1 MATDF
6 GPGVSR
12 TLNPVWRQFSA
23 VVWQQDAP
31 PLDSEFNLMSQMDW
45 ERLRQA
51 VKAAMPSGFIMDP
64 TRALNEY
71 QFNSQW
77 VNQFS
82 LGRPKTGEENPVI
95 WANVNGWIL
104 PVAGTDTVEGDLQNI
119 IRLYP
124 PPGTDGRVDL
134 VFLEAWQVRIDPNPS
149 TASKPTASTL
159 YKYGNTKYGGVN
171 LPDDLED
178 PAIGYETTGRIQVQY
193 RLRVFGSGGGL
204 GAGVAIANHPDG
216 LDDPN
221 ILGQGASASPIGG
234 FTWVN
239 MREALGDPSLWR
251 AGDGDPNNALGT
263 VDGYTYAIPVC
274 AVFRRNSNPYVAV
287 TDAGNPNQNGA
298 FLRTPNNAFL
308 PDPLAG
314 CRLLTT
320 ATLTSNLSPTATGTV
335 NITGLNGSGLEDPQ
349 LVLSSTFLVID
360 DEIVGVS
367 AVNLIGSTI
376 TIPVGGRGRY
386 GTAGVGHPAG
396 TVVRFYNTRPD
407 GLYADQVAMT
417 DILDLRRAVN
427 PGDWDF
433 QRLLQHNVA
442 SLAKNQLRS
451 TWKVSGAG
459 DTEGVTVHEV
469 DDLYAGG
476 TTHPNHTDPVDG
488 TDGIRTVFSDAA
500 AIQPEVNLLLDNEA
514 TLDATNFTADQFDTT
529 VAWDTGPDFH
539 PIGFMNNGNGTSLA
553 ITDSGFSNGSTVL
566 MFIGG
571 ANGSEG
577 ARGTFRDGSDRA
589 VRFVMPKEYWRA
601 NFPEAD
607 VNQGNQYPI
616 QLRFIDQRAFEPAPA
631 PMPATEAARHVGP
644 MYPWRDQ
651 NFERPFIALGG
662 ILNSSLRLSRAVT
675 NLTETGGVFEI
686 DLGINFETA
695 GLTFSKDAEGNFEN
709 NPALVSLPLLRAQR
723 TLYGM
728 MTDNGRDQTGA
739 SSEVYLVVYGDP
751 DSYQNNGAFKVIG
764 AGRNPSAGGA
774 GFTSNFASNATSVV
788 VQPLSVDCT
797 TFDSATGNSVVI
809 EFRSPYH
816 NAEDTSDFAT
826 RVADLAVVLTDIGGL
841 SNTPWARTALGY
853 GETYDLSMPEVTS
866 GPLSRADVPSKLLI
880 DLTLMY
886 HPGRGATA
894 RVPDEVVRFS
904 MRGGVT
910 NTIGAYLRQSPAVR
924 DTTFPAA
931 SGAPDN
937 EAFWDF
943 AHVSTWNR
951 LPALGWNAPLAPN
964 YGGNVVGF
972 TEMDRE
978 HELFLDRGSKTVI
991 FRPFRDRGMTLH
1003 SLSFTG
1009 GELGSDCLLGPYSY
1023 PEVPPV
1029 PKDSMV
1035 LFTGTSTSGKQMG
1048 FAVPR
1053 EYMPRFGRQDI
1064 PYWVDTTNGAGPF
1077 LPGINHLFRDSST
1090 LNEPVFNVIGGES
1103 NISGGTQVLPLFL
1116 ATGQPN
1122 LYGHSGTIIDPLNNR
1137 PFYAARKTTD
1147 INPSALY
1154 AQGII
1159 DRLNE
1164 VQSSDL
1170 GHGLQGIQLPP
1181 YLGIAR
1187 LYGVYEAS
1195 DYVARGGQT
1204 FQVNRYTPAA
1214 NPARNLIREDA
1225 DQQTLFILQNG
1236 AQDLTQ
1242 AEGDH
1247 TYIIP
1252 SNVLD
1257 LTRIPGYVAGQ
1268 GFGDFDYVIEAT
1280 VFGFSRGFIDENNY
1294 VLVRRYNGEGRGA
1307 LGGLENTDGDV
1318 IELEDVHMVIPC
1330 PAASNDHFYAA
1341 YNRTV
1346 YQGDPFMTRAGNTL
1360 TTSDYEARY
1369 GQIPVN
1375 AQYALRTPIQQ
1386 FDANGNFLI
1395 QTPNARAFEVLASMD
1410 FYTTLGTGKVGGA
1423 MFPGTPLDVGFTTPE
1438 GASRMPNSATT
1449 PPWRVLTRAYTEGQK
1464 NNENRARLD
1473 LQLLNNGVS
1482 LPALNPSLGSSAVVR
1497 VTRLDGEAIDL
1508 YATTQANYAAYQAAP
1523 YNLPASD
1530 LFLVDTTS
1538 QTATYSATA
1547 TAPFATV
1554 APGAMATAS
1563 VTVTGA
1569 QVGDVVTVNPSVHTN
1584 GVLYQGRVS
1593 AANTVQLAAH
1603 YTQPD
1608 VPFEVLAAG
1617 NEVRPMTVNL
1627 LGPVAPG
1634 ATGTGTLTGGDATGV
1649 AIGDALVVNVPSTG
1663 GWIYPTWAYVD
1674 GANNIQFQWHN
1685 TTGVPLTPGPTTFNV
1700 AIIRESTLAPVNI
1713 AGVNFAVQVTRLA
1726 GSLNLTA
1733 QNLAATINAHPD
1745 LTGTITALASDD
1757 TRVTIEAVPVGEQG
1771 NGIRVSVRHTGAPT
1785 TLIQNAIRVLVPYNN
1800 ARPVGAVVTASY
1812 LMGGRD
1818 EAVNA
1823 GNGTTPLALVGMT
1836 ERLPLGILLQDS
1848 DFLCEN
1854 PLNDEASAMNSRM
1867 SGPRPVQT
1875 ILPLTTG
1882 GEEFDR
1888 FLGEPGELVA
1898 MADGAILQ
1906 YVGYTTATPTGTRR
1920 FRLYRGGGSA
1930 FVLSGT
1936 NPGGPV
1942 DWVSESFEADLRPV
1956 LKGGALVCRAM
1967 LVRDFFEEA
1976 FPTDV
1981 VRSEGDEIQMVIVT
1995 YGILG
2000 TPETTRE
2007 GVTLKGVISP
2017 TGYGEGY
2024 AAADRYR
2031 LNGKPMFLG
2040 QSREVRDPANVTL
2053 AVYPTR
2059 RR

>member
-12 TLNPVWRQFSA
+12 TLNPIWRQFSA

-31 PLDSEFNLMSQMDW
+31 PLDSEFNLMSQVDW
-45 ERLRQA
+45 ERTRQA
-51 VKAAMPSGFIMDP
+51 IKAVMPSGFLMDP
-64 TRALNEY
+64 TRALNEF
-71 QFNSQW
+71 QFDPQW
-77 VNQFS
+77 VNLFS
-82 LGRPKTGEENPVI
+82 LGNPKTGEENPVI

-104 PVAGTDTVEGDLQNI
+104 PVAGTDTIEGDLRNL

-124 PPGTDGRVDL
+124 PPSTDGRVDL

-159 YKYGNTKYGGVN
+159 YKYGNTQYGGTN

-178 PAIGYETTGRIQVQY
+178 PAIGYETTGRVQVQY
-193 RLRVFGSGGGL
+193 RLRVYGSGGGL

-216 LDDPN
+216 LGDPN
-221 ILGQGASASPIGG
+221 ILGRGAAAAPVPG
-234 FTWVN
+234 FVWEN

-274 AVFRRNSNPYVAV
+274 AIFRRNSNPYVAV
-287 TDAGNPNQNGA
+287 TNAGNPNQNGS
-298 FLRTPNNAFL
+298 FLRTPGNALL
-308 PDPLAG
+308 PDPLTG

-320 ATLTSNLSPTATGTV
+320 ATLANDLSPTATGTIS
-335 NITGLNGSGLEDPQ
+335 ITSLNGSGLEDGA

-360 DEIVGVS
+360 DEIIGLS
-367 AVNLIGSTI
+367 AVNLVGGTI
-376 TIPVGGRGRY
+376 TIPAGGRGRN

-396 TVVRFYNTRPD
+396 TAVRFFNTRPD
-407 GLYADQVAMT
+407 GLYADQVSMT

-433 QRLLQHNVA
+433 QRILQHNVA
-442 SLAKNQLRS
+442 ALAKGELRS

-459 DTEGVTVHEV
+459 DTEGVSVHEV

-476 TTHPNHTDPVDG
+476 TAHPNHTDPVDG

-500 AIQPEVNLLLDNEA
+500 TIQPEVNILLDNEA
-514 TLDATNFTADQFDTT
+514 TLDANNFTAQQFDTT

-539 PIGFMNNGNGTSLA
+539 PIGFMNNGNGTALQ
-553 ITDSGFSNGSTVL
+553 ITDNGFSNGSTVL

-601 NFPEAD
+601 NFPEA
-607 VNQGNQYPI
+607 NLAQGNQYPI
-616 QLRFIDQRAFEPAPA
+616 QMRFINERAFEPAPA
-631 PMPATEAARHVGP
+631 TMPATEAARHVGP
-644 MYPWRDQ
+644 MYPWPDA

-662 ILNSSLRLSRAVT
+662 ILNSSLRLTRAVT
-675 NLTETGGVFEI
+675 NMTGPGGVLQI

-695 GLTFSKDAEGNFEN
+695 GLTFSKDAEGNFQN
-709 NPALVSLPLLRAQR
+709 DPSLVSLPLLRAQR

-728 MTDNGRDQTGA
+728 MTDDGRDQTGA
-739 SSEVYLVVYGDP
+739 SSEVYLVIYGDP

-774 GFTSNFASNATSVV
+774 GFTSNYAANATSVV
-788 VQPLSVDCT
+788 VQPLSVDFSA
-797 TFDSATGNSVVI
+797 FDSGTGNTVVI

-826 RVADLAVVLTDIGGL
+826 RVADLALVLTDVGGL
-841 SNTPWARTALGY
+841 SNTPWSQTALGS
-853 GETYDLSMPEVTS
+853 GEAYDLAMPVVTS
-866 GPLSRADVPSKLLI
+866 GPNSRADIPSKLLF

-894 RVPDEVVRFS
+894 RVPDEVVRFA

-924 DTTFPAA
+924 DVTFPAA
-931 SGAPDN
+931 SGVPDN
-937 EAFWDF
+937 EAFWDSS
-943 AHVSTWNR
+943 HVSTWNR
-951 LPALGWNAPLAPN
+951 LPALGWNAPIAPN

-972 TEMDRE
+972 TETDRE

-1003 SLSFTG
+1003 SLSFTEAG
-1009 GELGSDCLLGPYSY
+1009 VVGTGCLIGPYAY
-1023 PEVPPV
+1023 PDTT
-1029 PKDSMV
+1029 PKDSLV
-1035 LFTGTSTSGKQMG
+1035 LFTGTATSGKRMG

-1064 PYWVDTTNGAGPF
+1064 PYWVDTTSGAGPF

-1103 NISGGTQVLPLFL
+1103 NISGGTQVLPLFFG
-1116 ATGQPN
+1116 TNQPGVTYGQ
-1122 LYGHSGTIIDPLNNR
+1122 SGTIITPINNP

-1147 INPSALY
+1147 INPVVQY

-1187 LYGVYEAS
+1187 LYGVYEAA
-1195 DYVARGGQT
+1195 DFVAQGGQT
-1204 FQVNRYTPAA
+1204 FQADRYTPAA
-1214 NPARNLIREDA
+1214 NPARNLLREDA

-1268 GFGDFDYVIEAT
+1268 TFEDFDYVVEAT
-1280 VFGFSRGFIDENNY
+1280 VFGFARGFIDENNY
-1294 VLVRRYNGEGRGA
+1294 VLTRLYNGEGRGA
-1307 LGGLENTDGDV
+1307 LGGLSNADGDV

-1330 PAASNDHFYAA
+1330 PAASNDHFYVA

-1346 YQGDPFMTRAGNTL
+1346 YQGDPFMTRAGATM

-1369 GQIPVN
+1369 GQVPMN

-1386 FDANGNFLI
+1386 YDASGNFVI

-1410 FYTTLGTGKVGGA
+1410 FYTTLGTGKIGGA
-1423 MFPGTPLDVGFTTPE
+1423 MFPGTPLDVGFTDPH
-1438 GASRMPNSATT
+1438 GASRMPAASTT
-1449 PPWRVLTRAYTEGQK
+1449 PPWRVLPRAYSEGQK
-1464 NNENRARLD
+1464 TNDSRARLD
-1473 LQLLNNGVS
+1473 VQLLNSGAS
-1482 LPALNPSLGSSAVVR
+1482 LPALNPALGSSAVIR

-1508 YATTQANYAAYQAAP
+1508 TATTAANYGPYQGAP
-1523 YNLPASD
+1523 YNIPASD
-1530 LFLVDTTS
+1530 LFLIDTTS
-1538 QTATYSATA
+1538 RTDAYAATA
-1547 TAPFATV
+1547 TAPFGSV
-1554 APGAMATAS
+1554 NPGAMATAN

-1569 QVGDVVTVNPSVHTN
+1569 QVGDVVTINPSVHTN
-1584 GVLYQGRVS
+1584 GVIYQGRVS
-1593 AANTVQLAAH
+1593 AANTVQVAAH

-1617 NEVRPMTVNL
+1617 NEVRTMTVDL
-1627 LGPVAPG
+1627 LIASPG
-1634 ATGTGTLTGGDATGV
+1634 QIGLGTLTGGTAAGV
-1649 AIGDALVVNVPSTG
+1649 AIGDALVVNIPNTG
-1663 GWIYPTWAYVD
+1663 GWNYPVWAFVD
-1674 GANNIQFQWHN
+1674 AANNVQFQYLN
-1685 TTGVPLTPGPTTFNV
+1685 TSGVNVTPGPTNFNV
-1700 AIIRESTLAPVNI
+1700 AIIRESTIAPVDLSAVNLNI
-1713 AGVNFAVQVTRLA
+1713 QVVHRDV
-1726 GSLNLTA
+1726 SLTA
-1733 QNLAATINAHPD
+1733 SSQNLAATINAHPD
-1745 LTGTITALASDD
+1745 LQGTLKAYASEDNKIAL
-1757 TRVTIEAVPVGEQG
+1757 EAVPVGALG
-1771 NGIRVSVRHTGAPT
+1771 NGIRISVRHTGAPT
-1785 TLIQNAIRVLVPYNN
+1785 TLIQNAVRLLVPFNN
-1800 ARPVGAVVTASY
+1800 THPVGAVVTASY
-1812 LMGGRD
+1812 LMGGQD
-1818 EAVNA
+1818 EPVNA
-1823 GNGTTPLALVGMT
+1823 GNGTNPLAIIGMT

-1854 PLNDEASAMNSRM
+1854 PLNDEASAMQSRM

-1875 ILPLTTG
+1875 IIPLTTG
-1882 GEEFDR
+1882 GEEFNR

-1906 YVGYTTATPTGTRR
+1906 YVAYTTATPTGVRR

-1930 FVLSGT
+1930 FVLSGM

-1942 DWVSESFEADLRPV
+1942 DWVSDSFAATLKPV

-1976 FPTDV
+1976 FPANN
-1981 VRSEGDEIQMVIVT
+1981 VRTEGDEIQMVVVT

-2031 LNGKPMFLG
+2031 LNGKPMFQG
-2040 QSREVRDPANVTL
+2040 QSREVRDPAGVTL

-2059 RR
+2059 QR